1 MKHFTASSFKRNGL
15 QIMIF
20 AISIFLIGA
29 LITAGTLLYC
39 SPGKAI
45 PFVDENGKPVLGS
58 ISEKIW
64 VSING
69 IEQGMFIKGKDR
81 TKPVLLF
88 LHGGPG
94 MPEYAISREYPL
106 VLEEHFLVC
115 WWEQRGAGLSYSSA
129 ISPETLTFDQL
140 IADVFEVSNYLR
152 KRFNQEKIYLMAHSG
167 GTFIG
172 IQAAAKTPELYHA
185 YLAMAQ
191 ISNQLESEKLA
202 YKYMVE
208 QFTLLSD
215 LKMLSKFRKY
225 PDDKINTPDYYVM
238 RDAPMH
244 RLGIG
249 TTRAMK
255 SVISG
260 VFWPVMQNKEYSFTE
275 KINIWR
281 GKAFTTKTVG
291 LWNKLVHTDLTKKV
305 EKLDIPVYF
314 FHGKH
319 DYTTNYQLAK
329 DYFKKLQAP
338 VKRFYTFEQSA
349 HSPLFEEPEKMKFIL
364 KKEILGEIQSHSEG
378 ALLFGG
384 FSNLGNR
391 SI

>member
-1 MKHFTASSFKRNGL
+1 MEQIKNSLRKGVLTTMIPLSIILFFT
-15 QIMIF
+15 
-20 AISIFLIGA
+20 LI
-29 LITAGTLLYC
+29 LTGTILYC
-39 SPGKAI
+39 SPGKPI
-45 PFVDENGKPVLGS
+45 PFVDESGNPLPGS

-64 VSING
+64 VPING
-69 IEQGMFIKGKDR
+69 VKQGMFIKGKDK

-106 VLEEHFLVC
+106 ALEEHFVVC
-115 WWEQRGAGLSYSSA
+115 WWEQRGAGLSYSPA
-129 ISPETLTFDQL
+129 ISPESLTFDQL
-140 IADVFEVSNYLR
+140 IADVIEVSNYLR
-152 KRFNQEKIYLMAHSG
+152 KRFGQDKIYLMAHSG

-172 IQAAAKTPELYHA
+172 IQAAAKAPELFHA

-191 ISNQLESEKLA
+191 ITNQFESEKLA

-208 QFTLLSD
+208 QFTQLGD
-215 LKMLSKFRKY
+215 QKMMRKFRKY
-225 PDDKINTPDYYVM
+225 PVDKINTPDYYVM

-260 VFWPVMQNKEYSFTE
+260 VFWPVMLNKEYTLAE

-291 LWNKLVHTDLTKKV
+291 LWNKLVVTDLTAKIQ
-305 EKLDIPVYF
+305 KLDIPVYF
-314 FHGKH
+314 FHGIYDHTVSYK
-319 DYTTNYQLAK
+319 LAK
-329 DYFKKLQAP
+329 SYLEKLQAP
-338 VKRFYTFEQSA
+338 IRGFYTFEKSA
-349 HSPLFEEPEKMKFIL
+349 HSPLFEEPEKMQQIL
-364 KKEILGEIQSHSEG
+364 QKDVLLGK
-378 ALLFGG
+378 L
-384 FSNLGNR
+384 NLAD
-391 SI
+391 